1 MGLDARA
8 IEGIRGS
15 FAAATATR
23 AFPETFYDKLF
34 AIDPDLQGH
43 FSSVDMRAQGAMIE
57 QVVGLVLDYLDSLDQ
72 ATPILES
79 LGYRHRNYG
88 VTPEHYQTAGAA
100 LVATLEQLAPA
111 ALDDQTRRDWG
122 TVLGVLTSIMI
133 EGGEKLYEQRRDRV
147 DGYLPMPSDPNEID
161 PYLLKFLPKQ
171 PAEAAYDWS
180 ASLVSNLP
188 KTFPIDFAGDKI
200 VETTPLQT
208 ILDVAIQND
217 IPHHYICGGTGR
229 CSTCRV
235 SVIEGLENCLPRNQ
249 VEMQMAELKGFPPDL
264 RLACQTRATGP
275 IKVRR
280 LVRDPKDVV
289 DSVEFA
295 REQAG
300 RELKLAIMF
309 VDIVDFTSFSSK
321 NLPYDIVHALN
332 RFFDATGAVID
343 RYDGYIDKYI
353 GDGVM
358 ALFGLKGGGGDAA
371 CNSAIRAA
379 LDIGV
384 ELKRINRYMREHLE
398 QEFRIGIGID
408 YGPVVVGNIGSKLRR
423 QFTALGDVVNV
434 ASRLESKAKRRGH
447 TVLISRAVRDLADA
461 DAFEFGTE
469 LSLDIRGKE
478 ETQPAYTVRWA

>member
-1 MGLDARA
+1 MGLDAHA
-8 IEGIRGS
+8 IGGIKRS
-15 FAAATATR
+15 FEAATATR
-23 AFPETFYDKLF
+23 AFPQTFYDKLF
-34 AIDPDLQGH
+34 AIDPELQGH
-43 FSSVDMRAQGAMIE
+43 FSLVDLRAQGAMIE
-57 QVVGLVLDYLDSLDQ
+57 QVIGLILDYLDSLDQ

-88 VTPEHYQTAGAA
+88 VTPDHYQTAGAA
-100 LVATLEQLAPA
+100 LVATLEQLAPQE
-111 ALDDQTRRDWG
+111 LDDQTRSDWG
-122 TVLGVLTSIMI
+122 IVLGLLTKVMI
-133 EGGEKLYEQRRDRV
+133 EGGERLYEERRDRV
-147 DGYLPMPSDPNEID
+147 DGYMPAPDDAGGID

-171 PAEAAYDWS
+171 PEDAAYDWS
-180 ASLVSNLP
+180 ASLASNLP
-188 KTFPIDFAGDKI
+188 KTVDIDFVGDKT
-200 VETTPLQT
+200 VVATPLQT
-208 ILDVAIQND
+208 ILDVAIQNE

-249 VEMQMAELKGFPPDL
+249 VEMQMAELKGFPADM

-275 IKVRR
+275 VKVRR

-300 RELKLAIMF
+300 RETKLAIMF
-309 VDIVDFTSFSSK
+309 VDIVDFTSFSAK

-358 ALFGLKGGGGDAA
+358 ALFGLKGGGGEAA

-384 ELKRINRYMREHLE
+384 ELKRINRYIREHLE

-434 ASRLESKAKRRGH
+434 ASRLETNAKRQGQ
-447 TVLISRAVRDLADA
+447 TVLISQAVRDLADA
-461 DAFEFGTE
+461 DAFEFGAE
-469 LSLDIRGKE
+469 LALDIRGKE
-478 ETQPAYTVRWA
+478 EVQPAYTVRWA

>member
-8 IEGIRGS
+8 IESIRRS
-15 FAAATATR
+15 FAAATATK
-23 AFPETFYDKLF
+23 AFPETFYDRLF

-43 FSSVDMRAQGAMIE
+43 FSAVDMRAQGAMIE

-100 LVATLEQLAPA
+100 LVATLERLAPEE
-111 ALDDQTRRDWG
+111 LDEQARLDWG
-122 TVLGVLTSIMI
+122 DVLGVLTRVMI
-133 EGGEKLYEQRRDRV
+133 EGGDRLYAQRRDRV

-161 PYLLKFLPKQ
+161 PYLLKFLPRQ

-180 ASLVSNLP
+180 ASMASNLP
-188 KTFPIDFAGDKI
+188 KIITIDFAGDKS
-200 VETTPLQT
+200 VVATPLQT
-208 ILDVAIQND
+208 ILDVAIQNE

-309 VDIVDFTSFSSK
+309 VDIVDFTSFSAK

-332 RFFDATGAVID
+332 RFFDATGSVID

-358 ALFGLKGGGGDAA
+358 ALFGLKGGGGEAA

-384 ELKRINRYMREHLE
+384 ELKRINRYIREHLE

-408 YGPVVVGNIGSKLRR
+408 YGAVVVGNIGSKLRR

-434 ASRLESKAKRRGH
+434 ASRLEAKAKRRGQ
-447 TVLISRAVRDLADA
+447 TILVSAAVRDLADA